1 MLYDAVQAYTI
12 LGSIFAKT
20 AFDNKLWGTRYFIKE
35 ALKSF
40 MVLELLF
47 LHAKQLDFTRLK
59 VYFYRKEKSG
69 K

>member
-1 MLYDAVQAYTI
+1 
-12 LGSIFAKT
+12 
-20 AFDNKLWGTRYFIKE
+20 
-35 ALKSF
+35 